1 MATQNIDHFK
11 CDVRR
16 FDTIDSEIKKINDQM
31 KPLSLRLKEL
41 KTTKKTLESTI
52 CEFMETNE
60 IGECKLTDGALLFK
74 ETKNV
79 IPLSKDGIRQNII
92 KFFIEHGNNDEFKK
106 FTSEQK
112 GEELFKYVYENREY
126 KENKGLKRV

>member
-1 MATQNIDHFK
+1 MTTNNIDHFK

-16 FDTIDSEIKKINDQM
+16 FDTIDSEIKKINEQM
-31 KPLSLRLKEL
+31 KPLNLRLKEL

-52 CEFMETNE
+52 CQFMETNE
-60 IGECKLTDGALLFK
+60 IAECKLTDGALLYK

-79 IPLSKDGIRQNII
+79 IPLSKEGIRQNII
-92 KFFIEHGNNDEFKK
+92 NFFTEYINNDEFKK
-106 FTSEQK
+106 LTSEQK

-126 KENKGLKRV
+126 KENKALKRV